1 MMMTNQQS
9 LANRANEMRYHRLS
23 YFILSLFILD
33 TYISRMQTTTPRSF
47 PLSFF
52 PLFYTTNNTGE

>member
-1 MMMTNQQS
+1 MMTNQQS

-33 TYISRMQTTTPRSF
+33 TYISRMHDDYTP
-47 PLSFF
+47 FF
-52 PLFYTTNNTGE
+52 PSIFFSVILHDK

>member
-1 MMMTNQQS
+1 MMTDQQS
-9 LANRANEMRYHRLS
+9 LANPANEMRYQRLS
-23 YFILSLFILD
+23 YFILFVYPRYLYKQNAD
-33 TYISRMQTTTPRSF
+33 DYTPRSF